1 MSEPCPLNDL
11 STEESPLHFHQP
23 LEAASVVTDENVFL
37 DSDVDEE
44 DKSASNKVKE
54 ATGMDNASTS
64 HLFNMASVLAVCIL
78 GIDRCCAA
86 NPTPQH

>member
-11 STEESPLHFHQP
+11 STEESPLHSDQP
-23 LEAASVVTDENVFL
+23 IEGASVVKDTNVFL

-54 ATGMDNASTS
+54 AAGM
-64 HLFNMASVLAVCIL
+64 HVYVW
-78 GIDRCCAA
+78 
-86 NPTPQH
+86 